1 MKINNYMYEK
11 GLQENDLKNLIKDV
25 FYVDFYYPK
34 ILSINDSLVLTF
46 YSKSKDALEDL
57 MFFIY
62 KSPLEEILD
71 LEISSH
77 QNEKGFWILFL
88 EMEKTE
94 NVEDKVEYLLNEIKT
109 LTCVEKWKIKIL
121 GSNKIQDFN
130 KKILKK
136 YLNLKIK

>member
-1 MKINNYMYEK
+1 MYKK
-11 GLQENDLKNLIKDV
+11 GLQECDLKNLIKNI

-34 ILSINDSLVLTF
+34 VLSINNSLVLTF

-62 KSPLEEILD
+62 KSPVEEILD

-77 QNEKGFWILFL
+77 QNENGFWVLFI

-94 NVEDKVEYLLNEIKT
+94 NVEEKVEYLLNEIKN
-109 LTCVEKWKIKIL
+109 LVCIEKWKMKTL
-121 GSNKIQDFN
+121 NNN
-130 KKILKK
+130 KKQFFDKKKLKK
-136 YLNLKIK
+136 YLKTKI